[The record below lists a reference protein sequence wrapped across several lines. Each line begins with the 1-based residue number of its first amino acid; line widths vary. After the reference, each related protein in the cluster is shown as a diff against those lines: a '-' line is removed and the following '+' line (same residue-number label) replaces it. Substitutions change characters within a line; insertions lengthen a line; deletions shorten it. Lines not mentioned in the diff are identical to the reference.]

1 MIDIVIIIIFLLIL
15 LRGYKKGFIKIVTK
29 LISAIVALILAWLLA
44 EFVGECIANTSIGSD
59 IKLNIQNMVTDKIAK
74 REQTTM
80 LTMIQNQFG
89 LKDPNSVSD
98 KLCEYVFITLGFI
111 SVFILAKIVL
121 WIAQKMLENIF
132 DLPVLRTFNKLG
144 GVIASGALFI
154 LEISIILA
162 LANTL
167 SDFEFMKSIIEHIE
181 STVVVKA
188 LYDYNIFTNIILSK
202 IV

>member
-1 MIDIVIIIIFLLIL
+1 MIDIVLIIIFLLIL
-15 LRGYKKGFIKIVTK
+15 FRGYKKGFIKIVTK
-29 LISAIVALILAWLLA
+29 LVSAIVALVLAWLLA
-44 EFVGECIANTSIGSD
+44 ETVGEFIASTTIGSN
-59 IKLNIQNMVTDKIAK
+59 IKVNIQTVVGEKIAR
-74 REQTTM
+74 REQTDV

-89 LKDPNSVSD
+89 LKDANSVSN
-98 KLCEYVFITLGFI
+98 KLCEYVFITLGFV
-111 SVFILAKIVL
+111 SVFILARLVL
-121 WIAQKMLENIF
+121 WIAQKVLENIF

-144 GVIASGALFI
+144 GVIASGVLFI

-167 SDFEFMKSIIEHIE
+167 SDFEFMKPIIGYID